1 MDLEFF
7 SIYPLIWTELIA
19 ALGAGVVIGM
29 ERQMMG
35 KPAGMRTSVM
45 ICLSAYLFVAI
56 SKSMYSDYL
65 RVVGQVVTGVGF
77 LGGGVI
83 LSREGVVS
91 GITTASII
99 WMLAAVGT
107 VIGLGFPAVGV
118 KAAIVAVIALLAL
131 GLVEKRHKPFQRGI
145 HKKRKRQG
153 F

>member
-1 MDLEFF
+1 MSIDLF
-7 SIYPLIWTELIA
+7 SIHPLIWTELLA
-19 ALGAGVVIGM
+19 ALGAGVLIGM
-29 ERQMMG
+29 ERQLMG
-35 KPAGMRTSVM
+35 KPAGLRTSAM

-83 LSREGVVS
+83 LSREGIVS

-107 VIGLGFPAVGV
+107 VIGLGFPSVGV
-118 KAAIVAVIALLAL
+118 KAAIVAMIALLAL

-145 HKKRKRQG
+145 HKKRKL
-153 F
+153 